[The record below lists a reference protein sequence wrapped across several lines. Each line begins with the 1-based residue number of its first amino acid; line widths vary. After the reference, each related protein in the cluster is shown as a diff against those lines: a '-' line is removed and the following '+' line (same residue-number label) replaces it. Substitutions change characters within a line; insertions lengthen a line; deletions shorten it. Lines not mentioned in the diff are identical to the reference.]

1 MAAPKGRGTG
11 VPNYKNDVLLTIIE
25 AILPNCSTEW
35 DTVCK
40 RYKIASGEK
49 VDRDN
54 HDIKRH
60 FMIHKSL
67 CDNNRKVTGS
77 AAPKESVA
85 RSQAIFL
92 RICRKGAAGSYGDGD
107 EEESTSDS
115 GDDKGSDEE
124 DLAEQD
130 IPAADIADRVAVALP
145 ANPVAAP
152 EERAEERVAA
162 VKKRKSID
170 SAESTKS
177 KNSRNNARGG
187 AGAAL
192 SNLAEVLTKKH
203 SAPVTPSTEPN
214 MMTMMM
220 LQMQQQM
227 QMQQQASAAQQQANE
242 QSRVQQ
248 NQQFQMMLMMMGP
261 RNQQPSRSPRRAY
274 HDDAPVIYAPRSA
287 NSPVHPSNHS
297 PHRFID
303 RFNEYPDRNS

>member
-1 MAAPKGRGTG
+1 MRQQQKGHWISSAKGKRGKK
-11 VPNYKNDVLLTIIE
+11 PSN
-25 AILPNCSTEW
+25 
-35 DTVCK
+35 
-40 RYKIASGEK
+40 
-49 VDRDN
+49 
-54 HDIKRH
+54 
-60 FMIHKSL
+60 
-67 CDNNRKVTGS
+67 
-77 AAPKESVA
+77 
-85 RSQAIFL
+85 FL

-124 DLAEQD
+124 DLAEED
-130 IPAADIADRVAVALP
+130 IPAADIADRVAAALPANPVAAP

-152 EERAEERVAA
+152 EERAEDRVAA
-162 VKKRKSID
+162 AKKRKSID

-177 KNSRNNARGG
+177 KNIRNNARGG

-227 QMQQQASAAQQQANE
+227 QMQQQASVAQQQANE
-242 QSRVQQ
+242 QSRAQQ

-274 HDDAPVIYAPRSA
+274 HDDATVIYEQRSA
-287 NSPVHPSNHS
+287 NSPAHSSNHS